1 MRSRLNLAIIT
12 LAVVGMLAGALAAF
26 GSVSARGNAISI
38 SDTVPVMDFRDH
50 INAGGNVLIMNPQER
65 GTSDLV
71 RSRDGIAMNVDTTDL
86 PVGGYSIWGVIF
98 NNPSACSDGE
108 CGLDDAVPPGVNP
121 EAEATL
127 IWITAGIVGPDRM
140 GHFSGSLGIGL
151 DGAPGQVP
159 FGEGLTNPMGGEIH
173 IIVRYHGRARF
184 DDPTALGEQITT
196 LGGNCDTISLGTDPD
211 GFSCYDPQLAIHS
224 P

>member
-26 GSVSARGNAISI
+26 GSVNARGNAISI
-38 SDTVPVMDFRDH
+38 SGTVPVMDFRDH

-127 IWITAGIVGPDRM
+127 IWITGGFVGPDRM
-140 GHFSGSLGIGL
+140 GHFSASLRLGV
-151 DGAPGQVP
+151 DAAPGPVLRGP
-159 FGEGLTNPMGGEIH
+159 GLTDPLGAEIH
-173 IIVRYHGRARF
+173 LVVRYHGPT
-184 DDPTALGEQITT
+184 DWSDPMVLGGQITT
-196 LGGNCDTISLGTDPD
+196 VNVSCDT
-211 GFSCYDPQLAIHS
+211 FKCFDPQVTAHK
-224 P
+224 

>member
-1 MRSRLNLAIIT
+1 MGKKFKLIILS

-26 GSVSARGNAISI
+26 GSVSARGNAQVS
-38 SDTVPVMDFRDH
+38 STVPVMDFRDH
-50 INAGGNVLIMNPQER
+50 INEVVNVLIMNPQQR

-86 PVGGYSIWGVIF
+86 PVGGYTIWSAIF

-108 CGLDDAVPPGVNP
+108 CGLDDLVPPGVNP

-127 IWITAGIVGPDRM
+127 VWTTGGIVGPDRM
-140 GHFSGSLGIGL
+140 GHFSGSIGMGL

-159 FGEGLTNPMGGEIH
+159 IGEGLSNPLGAEVH
-173 IIVRYHGRARF
+173 IVVRYHGRSMF
-184 DDPTALGEQITT
+184 GDPTALGEQLTT
-196 LGGNCDTISLGTDPD
+196 LGGNCDSISLGTDPD
-211 GFSCYDPQLAIHS
+211 GFSCYDPQLAIHN